1 MRHQEGADHATVE
14 GWAGPSHRG
23 RPRSASP
30 AGIVV
35 TVVATKVRVVTV
47 REFRDRASE
56 MLRAEG
62 VVLITR
68 DGKPAGFFLPWD
80 QPELPDEIRR
90 GIYEHLAGMARREL
104 EAKGVTEEEVMSDFQ
119 ASRRARR

>member
-1 MRHQEGADHATVE
+1 MVT
-14 GWAGPSHRG
+14 
-23 RPRSASP
+23 
-30 AGIVV
+30 IV
-35 TVVATKVRVVTV
+35 TTKVRVVTV

-56 MLRAEG
+56 MLHADG

-80 QPELPDEIRR
+80 QPELPVEIRR

-104 EAKGVTEEEVMSDFQ
+104 EDRGVTEEEVMSDFQ